1 MPRPQIADLQSKLAR
16 DLPLRLLACMLS
28 LVLAFSGAPLAFAE
42 PGQTGQPD
50 GSSADAV
57 ANEVTARTVEEAGIE
72 VSVADVNPA
81 YREYLEAEDYEGIVP
96 STLDL
101 SYLNESYAAS
111 VSARSAED
119 SLPASYDLRDTNA
132 IGPVRNQETTNNCW
146 AFAAIGSAEA
156 SIAAYDP
163 NTLLSPA
170 HLAWFSY
177 TGGEQQ
183 EAVVGKQE
191 GSGAYNSGGFQQ
203 TAVATLAAWEGPVL
217 LADAP
222 FQSELLGEDR
232 RYDAAYHLQDAQYLP
247 GSLSDAGGEV
257 QSASIETVKR
267 IIMEKGPVTVDIATQ
282 GDQAHLTMPNADGSG
297 HATLYNDAYFGIDH
311 AVLIVGWD
319 DGFAKESFHPDAQ
332 PAHDGAWLVKNSW
345 GASWGENGYFW
356 LSYEDQ
362 SAVYNAAYQLESA
375 ENYTTNHQYDVMG
388 WITSLSVA
396 NAGDASSSAAG
407 VGWMANV
414 FTAEEAET
422 VEAVGFYT
430 TDEGTSYEISIY
442 KNPHEDDPASGE
454 RIGGVQTGVEEHPGY
469 HTIELDE
476 SLQAQL
482 AAGETFSVVVKL
494 ANPRYEKAIPAEGA
508 VGRGFD
514 WRPAYLGYDAEG
526 NPETSYVSADGEAW
540 GTLGTSFMDPSGVSV
555 YATNVCLKAFAQA
568 EGADDS
574 GRQLEESNT
583 AAIGGVNVRFVEDAT
598 GWDGSAYEQST
609 DYGEVDFTRADDGAW
624 EATVA
629 WQPTEGMANPRAR
642 ILVTGDRELRAT
654 MNGTAVDVRCG
665 SWSADAALSS
675 AEDGVNVLELT
686 SADPSSGKE
695 PAVYRIRFVT
705 GQVTFDFERETVTFD
720 EAHYEVA
727 APDGTK
733 LRSGDAVSAWSS
745 IDGERA
751 QALRV
756 TERSSGLTFSLA
768 VPTRHADITEDE
780 VSINWP
786 AETVGFGQRGM
797 VVASYA
803 ADFSNPFDLWST
815 DRVTP
820 GTTIYVKAPAG
831 EGHFA
836 STNALR
842 VELPERGEAPAV
854 ATVLRTTPTTALFEQ
869 YDADGVR
876 LQFSVDGSMWSDD
889 PLVMGLQPGAA
900 NTVYVRY
907 PGEYL
912 GAGAQVAGHFGS
924 EPLAV
929 TVETPE
935 QVSSYDVRSEVG
947 LPAVRDQDVYSTC
960 WAFAA
965 LGSLESNLIKQGL
978 AGTDVDLA
986 EASLT
991 MLTYQRLPLYADDAS
1006 AKDAYA
1012 TSGGRFEGYEY
1023 MLRSGGTWQM
1033 AASTLARWQGAAS
1046 EADVPYVTLEAA
1058 DYDYAA
1064 AGEAMGE
1071 AAAAVANDD
1080 AVRLESA
1087 YELPVPVST
1096 DAGYAKA
1103 DWPAV
1108 EAIQQAILADGAL
1121 DLGMAEPF
1129 EDDGYWGAG
1138 EGANHWFYDAY
1149 TNGMSAKHAVMLVGW
1164 DDGYS
1169 RMNFAVPYTGQAYDV
1184 DLAELVNA
1192 DGTPAAEPIPNS
1204 GQLIVPLSDGA
1215 WLVRNSRGAD
1225 FGDDGCLWVPYYDAS
1240 LRAPVA
1246 FTADGTPA
1254 DERPDKSYQHDGLA
1268 ATEVSS
1274 WESGLLAANVFT
1286 AGESAEL
1293 MSVGMWTTRD
1303 NATVSVQVYTGL
1315 TNAADPTSG
1324 ELAAS
1329 FEAMELYAGYH
1340 TFELPTAVALSEGTT
1355 FSVVVGERSPATA
1368 SIPAY
1373 AVPVEAATV
1382 IGWNEDGTPR
1392 YDSTPVVEAGQS
1404 FICENGI
1411 WGDVAEN
1418 RAQWEARLGVP
1429 IGNVAVKAFTK
1440 AVEDSG
1446 PEPVSFLDAALWAD
1460 GGAYAWASPWIEEAA
1475 SLGVLKGV
1483 PAEGGVALEPA
1494 GAVTRAQVATVL
1506 YRATVGEAADER
1518 GTAFALDAT
1527 SFVDNADGQWYTSAV
1542 NWAFEHGILE
1552 GYEGFVRPDD
1562 PVTRAELA
1570 TMVGRWAEACFGV
1583 DVSAADPTALLSTTD
1598 GAQLEAEGFGYA
1610 VPYLAWTADTG
1621 ILGGFGNP
1629 DGSVSIVPDGTAE
1642 RAQLAKVGV
1651 EAMRAVGLL

>member
-1 MPRPQIADLQSKLAR
+1 MPRSQTTLHPGFVR
-16 DLPLRLLACMLS
+16 TVPVRLLACVLS

-42 PGQTGQPD
+42 PSQPD
-50 GSSADAV
+50 VPSADGA
-57 ANEVTARTVEEAGIE
+57 ASEVTARTVEEAGIE

-111 VSARSAED
+111 ASARAVEEP
-119 SLPASYDLRDTNA
+119 LPASYDLRGTNA
-132 IGPVRNQETTNNCW
+132 IGPVRSQGSTNNCW
-146 AFAAIGSAEA
+146 AFAAVGSAEA

-183 EAVVGKQE
+183 EVNVGKGS
-191 GSGAYNSGGFQQ
+191 GSGAYDSGGFQQ
-203 TAVATLAAWEGPVL
+203 TAVATMAAWEGPVL

-232 RYDAAYHLQDAQYLP
+232 RYEAAYHLQDAQYLP
-247 GSLSDAGGEV
+247 GSLSDAGGGV
-257 QSASIETVKR
+257 QNASIETVKR
-267 IIMEKGPVTVDIATQ
+267 IIMEKGPVTVDIATM
-282 GDQAHLTMPNADGSG
+282 GDQAHLTVPNADGTG
-297 HATLYNDAYFGIDH
+297 HATLYNNAYFGIDH

-319 DGFAKESFHPDAQ
+319 DNFAKENFHPDAQ
-332 PAHDGAWLVKNSW
+332 PSHDGAWLVRNSW
-345 GASWGENGYFW
+345 GASWGEDGYFW

-362 SAVYNAAYQLESA
+362 SAVYNAAFQLESA

-388 WITSLSVA
+388 WTTSLSVA
-396 NAGDASSSAAG
+396 NAGGAASSTN
-407 VGWMANV
+407 VGWMANI

-430 TDEGTSYEISIY
+430 TDEGTSYEISVY
-442 KNPHEDDPASGE
+442 KNPQEGDPTSGE
-454 RIGGVQTGVEEHPGY
+454 RVGGVQTGVETYPGY
-469 HTIELDE
+469 HTVELDDA
-476 SLQAQL
+476 LRAQL
-482 AAGETFSVVVKL
+482 AAGEAFAVVVKL
-494 ANPRYEKAIPAEGA
+494 ENPSFGKAIPAEAA
-508 VGRGFD
+508 VGRGYD
-514 WRPAYLGYDAEG
+514 WTPTYLGYDAKG
-526 NPETSYVSADGEAW
+526 DPETSYVSADGEAW
-540 GTLGTSFMDPSGVSV
+540 GTLGMNFMDSSGVSV

-568 EGADDS
+568 EDADDS
-574 GRQLEESNT
+574 GRQLEESN
-583 AAIGGVNVRFVEDAT
+583 AAAVGGVNVRFVENAT
-598 GWDGSAYEQST
+598 GWGGSTYEQAT
-609 DYGEVDFTRADDGAW
+609 DYGEVDFTQADDGAW

-629 WQPTEGMANPRAR
+629 WQPTEGMVNPRAR
-642 ILVTGDRELRAT
+642 ILVTGDRELSAT
-654 MNGTAVDVRCG
+654 MNGTAVEAHCG
-665 SWSADAALSS
+665 SWSADAALNS
-675 AEDGVNVLELT
+675 AEGGVSVLELT
-686 SADPSSGKE
+686 SADPSSGKD

-705 GQVTFDFERETVTFD
+705 GQVTFDYERETVAFD
-720 EAHYEVA
+720 EARYEVA
-727 APDGTK
+727 APDGTQ
-733 LRSGDAVSAWSS
+733 LHSGDAVSAWAS

-756 TERSSGLTFSLA
+756 TELSSGLAFSLA

-815 DRVTP
+815 DRVAP
-820 GTTIYVKAPAG
+820 GTMIYVKAPAG

-842 VELPERGEAPAV
+842 VDLPERGEAPAV

-889 PLVMGLQPGAA
+889 PLVMGLQPGAV

-978 AGTDVDLA
+978 AGTDVDLS

-1033 AASTLARWQGAAS
+1033 AASTLARWQGAAN

-1087 YELPVPVST
+1087 YELPAPVST
-1096 DAGYAKA
+1096 DAGYARS
-1103 DWPAV
+1103 DWSAV
-1108 EAIQQAILADGAL
+1108 EAIQQAILEDGAL
-1121 DLGMAEPF
+1121 DVGMAEPF

-1138 EGANHWFYDAY
+1138 EGANHWLYDAY
-1149 TNGMSAKHAVMLVGW
+1149 TNGTSAKHAVMLVGW
-1164 DDGYS
+1164 DNGCS

-1225 FGDDGCLWVPYYDAS
+1225 FGDDGYLWVPYYDAS

-1246 FTADGTPA
+1246 FTADSTPA
-1254 DERPDKSYQHDGLA
+1254 DERPDKNHQYDGLA
-1268 ATEVSS
+1268 AAEVSS
-1274 WESGLLAANVFT
+1274 WEPGLLAANVFAT
-1286 AGESAEL
+1286 DENEVL
-1293 MSVGMWTTRD
+1293 TNVGVWTTRE

-1315 TNAADPTSG
+1315 ANAADPTSG

-1329 FEAMELYAGYH
+1329 FEVMELYPGYH
-1340 TFELPTAVALSEGTT
+1340 TFDVPTAVALPEGTT
-1355 FSVVVGERSPATA
+1355 FSVVVGESSPATA

-1373 AVPVEAATV
+1373 AVPVEAATA
-1382 IGWNEDGTPR
+1382 IGQNADGSVR
-1392 YDSTPVVEAGQS
+1392 YDGTPVVEEGQS
-1404 FICENGI
+1404 FICERGV
-1411 WGDVAEN
+1411 WSDVAAT
-1418 RAQWEARLGVP
+1418 RAQWEDRVGAPV
-1429 IGNVAVKAFTK
+1429 GNVAVKALVKTV
-1440 AVEDSG
+1440 ATPSPNPDPDPDPDPNPSPDPDPEPAPDPGSDPEQGPGQEPDSDSG
-1446 PEPVSFLDAALWAD
+1446 QKPTSGLAGNRPGGSSGPGGTSGGGTTARPAAPVSGKSPSAAQSKGAADATVVSLARTGDDVRESAALTLA
-1460 GGAYAWASPWIEEAA
+1460 
-1475 SLGVLKGV
+1475 LG
-1483 PAEGGVALEPA
+1483 
-1494 GAVTRAQVATVL
+1494 
-1506 YRATVGEAADER
+1506 
-1518 GTAFALDAT
+1518 AFA
-1527 SFVDNADGQWYTSAV
+1527 VIVGCW
-1542 NWAFEHGILE
+1542 WA
-1552 GYEGFVRPDD
+1552 R
-1562 PVTRAELA
+1562 R
-1570 TMVGRWAEACFGV
+1570 
-1583 DVSAADPTALLSTTD
+1583 
-1598 GAQLEAEGFGYA
+1598 
-1610 VPYLAWTADTG
+1610 
-1621 ILGGFGNP
+1621 
-1629 DGSVSIVPDGTAE
+1629 E
-1642 RAQLAKVGV
+1642 RLP
-1651 EAMRAVGLL
+1651 